1 MKEVPFTIREFKS
14 VVENSRLFNDAMAY
28 HFMEMKEIEK
38 DNFTL
43 FTDLIL
49 RNLDDNEDI
58 GGLYFDTDIKVTPDF
73 DCLFFSEEGIVNIDL
88 KDIHNEETEEKVIKK
103 FKVQNRILSLTK
115 KAYSNLVFFADE
127 KNCIFLN
134 QRIMH
139 LWSIP

>member
-88 KDIHNEETEEKVIKK
+88 KDIHNEETEETEEKVIKK
-103 FKVQNRILSLTK
+103 FKVQNRILSLTSFVK
-115 KAYSNLVFFADE
+115 LS
-127 KNCIFLN
+127 
-134 QRIMH
+134 
-139 LWSIP
+139 